1 MSRDLVLD
9 GELADLDIPTTT
21 EPVTE
26 GTSPTTVTNEN
37 KPRYF
42 VRNLTI
48 LGEAFMQATEKLFE
62 NSPNGNLTRVVY
74 PEIQVLLSR
83 AYIPYSELAQIVDL
97 NGVDSRRIARIN
109 VRGFPKRMLREIV
122 VGEYGPDIANAGFFE
137 DLGLTGEEAIK
148 DAPGAAIDC
157 FPELSPLF
165 KFDQKIITLGANKG
179 VNSPYLGLLT
189 IPDLQARAF
198 LTGAIAKSNPSEGKL
213 IDGRH
218 LSPTA
223 LDVKD
228 ILAYAIEV
236 GEVEKTRHYLD
247 IYRGRP

>member
-1 MSRDLVLD
+1 MNENELVLD
-9 GELADLDIPTTT
+9 GELADLEEVVTQ

-26 GTSPTTVTNEN
+26 ATDSTDDSMPE
-37 KPRYF
+37 YF
-42 VRNLTI
+42 KRNLSE
-48 LGEAFMQATEKLFE
+48 LGEIFIRCTTDLYENERANLSLEKVKDSQKILTELRKGYIRPLYFAQTININRLNTSQFGFIVTEGFSKKL
-62 NSPNGNLTRVVY
+62 LR
-74 PEIQVLLSR
+74 
-83 AYIPYSELAQIVDL
+83 D
-97 NGVDSRRIARIN
+97 RIID
-109 VRGFPKRMLREIV
+109 
-122 VGEYGPDIANAGFFE
+122 EYGPEIADAGFFE
-137 DLGLTGEEAIK
+137 EMLLTGEGNVRDVPASTA
-148 DAPGAAIDC
+148 DY
-157 FPELSPLF
+157 FPELNHLF
-165 KFDQKIITLGANKG
+165 EFPGKAIQFNPGDVYAA
-179 VNSPYLGLLT
+179 YLGLFT